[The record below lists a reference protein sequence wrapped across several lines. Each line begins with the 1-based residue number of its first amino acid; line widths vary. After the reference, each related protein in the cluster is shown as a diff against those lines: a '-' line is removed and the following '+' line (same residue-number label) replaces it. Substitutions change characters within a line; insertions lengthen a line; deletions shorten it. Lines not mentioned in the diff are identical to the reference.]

1 MIINNNN
8 YTTLNLMSL
17 QQIKS
22 FGLNIFLILI
32 ITFILNS
39 CGPLKYE
46 RADVKDSPINEA
58 DKRKRNIEQGRGF
71 TLPMGNGA
79 GGSGNFSFANSNEL
93 WRATLDI
100 LEFTPLSNVDYGG
113 GIIITDWYSGEDDLN
128 QSIKISVQFLSDE
141 IRADGIVIKI
151 YQKNCIADSNC
162 TTKLIENNL
171 NQEIKLAILK
181 KAAQIKKGD
190 LKKRKEERGEVL
202 IPKNS
207 KDRKKKKKN

>member
-1 MIINNNN
+1 MK
-8 YTTLNLMSL
+8 YLKL
-17 QQIKS
+17 KP
-22 FGLNIFLILI
+22 FGLSLISILTIFL
-32 ITFILNS
+32 FLNS
-39 CGPLKYE
+39 CGPLKFE

-71 TLPMGNGA
+71 TLPGTNNS
-79 GGSGNFSFANSNEL
+79 GGGNFSFGNSNEL

-113 GIIITDWYSGEDDLN
+113 GIIITDWYSANDNLD
-128 QSIKISVQFLSDE
+128 QSIKISVQFLTDE
-141 IRADGIVIKI
+141 LRADGLLIKI
-151 YQKNCIADSNC
+151 YQKNCTTESNC
-162 TTKLIENNL
+162 AVKLIESDL

-190 LKKRKEERGEVL
+190 LKKKNEERGEII

-207 KDRKKKKKN
+207 KDRKKKKK

>member
-1 MIINNNN
+1 MK
-8 YTTLNLMSL
+8 YLKL
-17 QQIKS
+17 KS
-22 FGLNIFLILI
+22 FGLSLISILI
-32 ITFILNS
+32 VSLFLNS
-39 CGPLKYE
+39 CGPLKFE

-71 TLPMGNGA
+71 TLPGINNNNRG
-79 GGSGNFSFANSNEL
+79 GNFSFGNSNEL

-113 GIIITDWYSGEDDLN
+113 GIIITDWYSTNDNLD
-128 QSIKISVQFLSDE
+128 QSIKISVQFLTDE
-141 IRADGIVIKI
+141 LRADGLLIKI
-151 YQKNCIADSNC
+151 YQKNCTTESNC
-162 TTKLIENNL
+162 AVKLIESDL

-190 LKKRKEERGEVL
+190 LKKKNEERGEII

-207 KDRKKKKKN
+207 KDRKKKK